1 MSLINIIFI
10 NFNEKKKSLV
20 KEDFLLVKEDFLL
33 FKKAT
38 LITFVTILLR

>member
-20 KEDFLLVKEDFLL
+20 KEDFLL